1 MTKSSIDW
9 DKFKQSLPK
18 SIQNAHFL
26 LETAKADLQIKN
38 EILNHKS
45 VIAYKAFKKFRR
57 EVDSAPITDDQK
69 IAMIRGFKVIDH
81 L

>member
-38 EILNHKS
+38 ERLGYEK
-45 VIAYKAFKKFRR
+45 
-57 EVDSAPITDDQK
+57 
-69 IAMIRGFKVIDH
+69 
-81 L
+81 